1 MSTPVAPMSAGSE
14 AGKTSEPNAPY
25 APHAAGKRKHK
36 SPATP
41 VSVRTDPPTQ
51 NNTPSQSGS
60 QKRKKPRHRAL
71 IDPNVSML
79 SAPGGDLSTSAWK
92 TIVAF
97 RAPFGKAFD
106 RVLDAGFTLA
116 SVRQM
121 VAQKYRIP
129 HDVAIGLSYVAPDGT
144 YIDLDDNEDFR
155 AFQVHAAREATITVH
170 VDAPAASVGTASASE
185 MAAEP
190 AAPAAPVPAPVPA
203 APTQAKARGRRGRGA
218 PRLDDTPDDSAS
230 ATEVSQF
237 FDAERTTD
245 EAPATPAK
253 RGRKRK
259 ADVQAAD
266 AEPAPAAEPATA
278 PAPAA
283 EASAPAP
290 DAQEAA
296 APAEDDDA
304 SSDDDVPLSS
314 QPPASSQADS
324 PEKPKRTRRT
334 KAEMEAFRAEKAAK
348 KAAKEQERAEKQAA
362 KHGAADASVAGDAD
376 ASQAQDETVIVH
388 DIRNEEHSAAA
399 SAAVQA
405 LVETGIDAMQA
416 RLAELKAKKQ
426 RKNAV
431 EREEQKMLVSMV
443 KGMSVTPSEADNSSR
458 ELPGNAPR
466 AGTDA
471 RLTSHESDLDPAS
484 VATPTDA
491 PADADESASSTGSE
505 SRDYFSQPESHANV
519 SSAQVQGPAPRP
531 ERPME
536 STPQRARRAEVS
548 EPSNARRSMSGA
560 FMKLSDLR
568 PSALRR
574 SFSQKET
581 TDAAEDDAGTSAG
594 GAVAPAEDA
603 SSSSSE
609 SESESSSDS
618 SDSDAPPP
626 SQARVLPASKM
637 AGASAE
643 ASAADASKAKKK
655 RSFFSVL
662 S

>member
-1 MSTPVAPMSAGSE
+1 MPVGSE
-14 AGKTSEPNAPY
+14 AGKTSEPH
-25 APHAAGKRKHK
+25 APHAPHAGGKRKHK

-79 SAPGGDLSTSAWK
+79 SAPGGDLSTSAWQ

-106 RVLDAGFTLA
+106 RVLDAGFTLG

-144 YIDLDDNEDFR
+144 HIDLDDNEDFR

-185 MAAEP
+185 APADPAEP
-190 AAPAAPVPAPVPA
+190 TATAPMPAAL
-203 APTQAKARGRRGRGA
+203 TQAKARGRRGRGA

-237 FDAERTTD
+237 FDAERTTE

-259 ADVQAAD
+259 ADVQAA
-266 AEPAPAAEPATA
+266 ETQPAPAAEPATESA
-278 PAPAA
+278 AAPAA
-283 EASAPAP
+283 EASAPVPEAP
-290 DAQEAA
+290 A
-296 APAEDDDA
+296 APTEDDDA

-348 KAAKEQERAEKQAA
+348 KAAKEQERAEKHAA
-362 KHGAADASVAGDAD
+362 KHGAADASTAGEAD

-443 KGMSVTPSEADNSSR
+443 KGMSVTPSEADVSSR
-458 ELPGNAPR
+458 ELPRNAPR

-536 STPQRARRAEVS
+536 STPQRAGRAEAS
-548 EPSNARRSMSGA
+548 ESSTARRSMSGA

-581 TDAAEDDAGTSAG
+581 AEPTEEEGTGTSGADAAH
-594 GAVAPAEDA
+594 PAEDA
-603 SSSSSE
+603 SGSSSE
-609 SESESSSDS
+609 SESESSGDS
-618 SDSDAPPP
+618 SDTDTPPP